1 MTFRKG
7 LEGSAEKLS
16 KGEGEHW
23 GYCGSFEEVG
33 RQCCLPEQRTKND

>member
-7 LEGSAEKLS
+7 LEGSAERLS

-33 RQCCLPEQRTKND
+33 RQCCLSEQRTKND